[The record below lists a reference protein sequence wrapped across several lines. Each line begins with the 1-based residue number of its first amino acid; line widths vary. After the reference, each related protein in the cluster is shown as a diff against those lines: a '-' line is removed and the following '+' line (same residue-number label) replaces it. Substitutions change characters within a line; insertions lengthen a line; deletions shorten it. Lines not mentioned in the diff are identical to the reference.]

1 MGDALS
7 VPFIVSWISTIVKIP
22 IETTNRIE
30 ALALLYKQ
38 FLCVS
43 LFSCHFPLSQTPKP
57 NMRHM
62 QTFYSY
68 YSNNLN
74 LLNASP
80 MNPT

>member
-1 MGDALS
+1 MGEALS

-22 IETTNRIE
+22 IETTKRIE
-30 ALALLYKQ
+30 ALALLNS
-38 FLCVS
+38 FSVFRF
-43 LFSCHFPLSQTPKP
+43 FSCHFPLSQTPKP

>member
-22 IETTNRIE
+22 IETTKRIE
-30 ALALLYKQ
+30 ALALLNS
-38 FLCVS
+38 FSVS